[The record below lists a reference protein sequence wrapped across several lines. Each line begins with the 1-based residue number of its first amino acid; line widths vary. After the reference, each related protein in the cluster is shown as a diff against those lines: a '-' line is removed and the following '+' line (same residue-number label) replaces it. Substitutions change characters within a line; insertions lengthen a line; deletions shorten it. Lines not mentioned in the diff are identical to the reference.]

1 MAKYTS
7 KKVASGMDATDV
19 VAKFDDL
26 SRFQPAID
34 RLPDEVKSKLGE
46 LRFEPDALV
55 INTPQLGAIKLQ
67 VVERSANRVVFE
79 AAASMVPLRT
89 VVDVVPDKQDATSI
103 LTASFDVDI
112 PVMLRPL
119 IGGKLQEA
127 ADKMAEMLGNIVTK
141 A

>member
-1 MAKYTS
+1 M
-7 KKVASGMDATDV
+7 
-19 VAKFDDL
+19 
-26 SRFQPAID
+26 
-34 RLPDEVKSKLGE
+34 KSKLGE

-89 VVDVVPDKQDATSI
+89 VVDVVPDKQDAASI